1 MPCHAGRTISGA
13 LRQPIGQSATGPKLL
28 EQARDVVA
36 ARPAACAALDAGH
49 RQLADVRR
57 SFRRWASGQLS
68 GKWPVAV
75 VAQGCTLGNLPS
87 LKRCPLSCF
96 DPEICAIGR
105 PPQAAPDPPPSNH
118 PSSWGSRPFY
128 EGGTAAASPNAST
141 VYVASWHS
149 WHVTESER
157 TPFSRMLRVSQPFAN
172 HTDQMIMAVA
182 MTTATFTTT
191 KTAARKVSRFASDFR
206 FRGSGRFVGI
216 LEP

>member
-105 PPQAAPDPPPSNH
+105 PPKLLPIPHHQTTPAAGGLALSTKAEPRLHRRTH
-118 PSSWGSRPFY
+118 PQFMLRR
-128 EGGTAAASPNAST
+128 GTAGTSRRASARRSR
-141 VYVASWHS
+141 ACCGSLSHS
-149 WHVTESER
+149 QT
-157 TPFSRMLRVSQPFAN
+157 TP
-172 HTDQMIMAVA
+172 
-182 MTTATFTTT
+182 T
-191 KTAARKVSRFASDFR
+191 K
-206 FRGSGRFVGI
+206 
-216 LEP
+216 